1 MIQITKNNTSF
12 NISDKSINTN
22 WFINNYQTW
31 EPHSFKVID
40 DLLNKDKTFIDI
52 GSWIGPILLYVAPK
66 VKRIIGVDC
75 DILSFDSLIKNVNC
89 NKFKN
94 KVQLEYAALYNKN
107 KKIYVGGGKRHADW
121 GSSEIM
127 ITDKKD
133 NIKNKVKGIT
143 IDKLIK
149 KHKISDCGF
158 IKIDIEG
165 GEAYIIESMKHFFN
179 TQNPILYISIHPHLM
194 TCEQLENTIYQIFD
208 IFPYVYDINYKL
220 LNKKETI
227 KTFLKNKIGIIYEG
241 LASNIG
247 HELIGSY
254 YELPSKISFY
264 KKIENKKTLFEKIFE
279 CIFKRKNKCKLT
291 GKIEIV

>member
-12 NISDKSINTN
+12 FISNESINIK
-22 WFINNYQTW
+22 WFIKYYQNW

-40 DLLNKDKTFIDI
+40 DLVTENMTFIDV
-52 GSWIGPILLYVAPK
+52 GAWIGPILLYVAPK
-66 VKRIIGVDC
+66 VKRVIAIDC
-75 DILSFDSLIKNVNC
+75 DPLAFDSLQKNVNC
-89 NKFKN
+89 NN
-94 KVQLEYAALYNKN
+94 YQNVQLEYSALYNKN
-107 KKIYVGGGKRHADW
+107 KKIFVGGGKRHANW
-121 GSSEIM
+121 GSSEIT
-127 ITDKKD
+127 ITNNKD
-133 NIKNKVKGIT
+133 RIRKKVKGIT

-149 KHKISDCGF
+149 KYKITDCGF
-158 IKIDIEG
+158 VKIDIEG
-165 GEAYIIESMKHFFN
+165 GEAYIIEDMKKFFDTYN
-179 TQNPILYISIHPHLM
+179 SILYISIHPHLM